1 MSSLAIA
8 PLPLPG
14 LCLVTRRSHG
24 DDRGSFARLWSAD
37 ALATKL
43 VEKNLS
49 RRPIDAT
56 P

>member
-1 MSSLAIA
+1 MSSLTIE

-24 DDRGSFARLWSAD
+24 DDRGSFARLWSAR
-37 ALATKL
+37 ALFQHP
-43 VEKNLS
+43 EKKNS
-49 RRPIDAT
+49 PRRPGYAT